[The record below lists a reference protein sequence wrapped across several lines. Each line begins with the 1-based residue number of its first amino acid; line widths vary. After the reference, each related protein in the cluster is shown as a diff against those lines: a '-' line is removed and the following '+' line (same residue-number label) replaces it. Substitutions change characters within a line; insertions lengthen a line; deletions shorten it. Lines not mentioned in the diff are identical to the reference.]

1 MVRDNGASSICADHR
16 RGPSFV
22 SAAWRISATVCVRE
36 PPWRS
41 VMITMGVTPST
52 RRIALVERLAP
63 SATLEPTMTARV
75 ADEAPMSHD
84 RDTVFSMM

>member
-16 RGPSFV
+16 RGLSFV
-22 SAAWRISATVCVRE
+22 SAAWRISATVGVRV
-36 PPWRS
+36 PWRS
-41 VMITMGVTPST
+41 VMITTGAPPST

-75 ADEAPMSHD
+75 ADQAPMSHD
-84 RDTVFSMM
+84 RDTVFNMM